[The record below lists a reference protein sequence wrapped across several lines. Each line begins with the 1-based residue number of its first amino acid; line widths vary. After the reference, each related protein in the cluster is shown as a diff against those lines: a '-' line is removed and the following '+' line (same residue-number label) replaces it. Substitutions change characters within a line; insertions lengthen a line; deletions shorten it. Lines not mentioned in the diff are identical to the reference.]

1 MKIFEVIIVGSGP
14 AGTIT
19 GYYLARTGMAICL
32 IDKCKFPRRKVCGG
46 GLTEHAL
53 RELPFDVSS
62 VIHQTVDWGQV
73 RFKGKLVKT
82 IQGGKPIAYMID
94 RSSFDALLLDQAI
107 SQGAKFISGERVI
120 SITQHE
126 DYILVETNRDFY
138 RCQYLVG
145 ADGVHSTVAQ
155 QSGLLQ
161 KRPTSLAYEAL
172 MTPHTNSKNSDRKSI
187 TFDFGTILLGYGWVF
202 PKRDH
207 LNVGVCRSW
216 PGISASKRHLLRFI
230 DQHPALHR
238 DRVINIRAYPV
249 PLGGKETKF
258 HQNHI
263 LLAGDA
269 ANLADPW
276 LGEGLYY
283 AFTSGRLA
291 AETIYRHNS
300 GMIPDLAEY
309 SFHID
314 DQIIHQL
321 TYARRLSLLV
331 NALPIINV
339 AFIKSSPTLQK
350 MIIDL
355 LRGDQSYQH
364 IWQNL
369 KNHPLKLLYK
379 ILRGK

>member
-1 MKIFEVIIVGSGP
+1 MKTVEVLIGAGP
-14 AGTIT
+14 AGTIA
-19 GYYLARTGMAICL
+19 GYHLARTGVDVCL

-62 VIHQTVDWGQV
+62 AIHQSVDWGQV
-73 RFKGKLVKT
+73 RFKGQLVKT

-94 RSSFDALLLDQAI
+94 RSSFDALLLDQAV
-107 SQGAKFISGERVI
+107 SQGAEFISGERAKL
-120 SITQHE
+120 ITQRE
-126 DYILVETNRDFY
+126 DHILVETNRDCY
-138 RCQYLVG
+138 RCKYLVG
-145 ADGVHSTVAQ
+145 ADGVHSIVAQ
-155 QSGLLQ
+155 HTNLLQ
-161 KRPTSLAYEAL
+161 KRSTSLAYEAL
-172 MTPHTNSKNSDRKSI
+172 MTPHTNSKDSDRKSI

-202 PKRDH
+202 PKQDH
-207 LNVGVCRSW
+207 INVGVCRSW
-216 PGISASKRHLLRFI
+216 PGKNASKKHLLRFI

-238 DRVINIRAYPV
+238 DRIINIRAYPI
-249 PLGGKETKF
+249 PLGGEDTKL

-291 AETIYRHNS
+291 AETICRHAS
-300 GMIPDLAEY
+300 GNIPDLAEY
-309 SFHID
+309 SY
-314 DQIIHQL
+314 QVNQQLIHQL

-331 NALPIINV
+331 NALPLINV

-379 ILRGK
+379 IMRGK